1 MKSRTLACASACA
14 LLTSW
19 PVFAEPVQIKPDALR
34 LNGNLELPAGRSVSD
49 GVALVVHGTLSHYGQ
64 ETIVALQT
72 DLKILGVATLAITLS
87 LGIDDRKGPRA
98 CETPHAYTMAEIGG
112 ELDRW
117 IEWLQLNG
125 ARSID
130 LIGFSRGGA
139 QAAVM
144 AAQRR
149 SLRRVVL
156 LAPAFATSAELEDS
170 YARAFGQPLKPMLD
184 AARAA
189 PQETRTVD
197 FLLCRRAPVTGAAFV
212 DAYREILPETAA
224 ALPQPVL
231 VLIAGNDKIVPGLDQ
246 KLPPAVRRIVIED
259 SDHFFKDL
267 YGEDAADA
275 IADFL
280 TEP

>member
-1 MKSRTLACASACA
+1 MNSRALACAVAFA
-14 LLTSW
+14 LATPW
-19 PVFAEPVQIKPDALR
+19 AAGAEPVQIKPGALR
-34 LNGNLELPAGRSVSD
+34 LNGNLEIPAGKSVSD
-49 GVALVVHGTLSHYGQ
+49 GVALVLHGTLSHAGQ
-64 ETIVALQT
+64 ETVAALQAN
-72 DLKILGVATLAITLS
+72 LKDHGVATLAITLS
-87 LGIDDRKGPRA
+87 LGIDDRKGPRS
-98 CETPHAYTMAEIGG
+98 CDTPHAYTMADISG

-117 IEWLQLNG
+117 IEWLQING

-139 QAAVM
+139 QAATM

-149 SLRRVVL
+149 SLRRIAL
-156 LAPAFATSAELEDS
+156 LAPAFATTAELDET
-170 YARAFGQPLKPMLD
+170 YARAFEQPLKPLLE

-212 DAYREILPETAA
+212 DAYREIPPQIAGA
-224 ALPQPVL
+224 IPQPVL
-231 VLIAGNDKIVPGLDQ
+231 VVIAGNDEIVPNLEE
-246 KLPPAVRRIVIED
+246 KLPATVRRVVIED

>member
-1 MKSRTLACASACA
+1 MKCRALACAVAFALATPWSAG
-14 LLTSW
+14 
-19 PVFAEPVQIKPDALR
+19 AEPIQVKPGEMR
-34 LNGNLELPAGRSVSD
+34 LNGNLELPPGRSVSD

-64 ETIVALQT
+64 ETIAALQSN
-72 DLKILGVATLAITLS
+72 LKDQGVATLAITLS
-87 LGIDDRKGPRA
+87 LGIDDRKGPRT
-98 CETPHAYTMAEIGG
+98 CEMPHAYTMTDIGG
-112 ELDRW
+112 EFDRW

-130 LIGFSRGGA
+130 VIGFSRGGA

-144 AAQRR
+144 AAQRK

-156 LAPAFATSAELEDS
+156 LAPAFATSAELEES
-170 YARAFGQPLKPMLD
+170 YARTFEQPLKPVLD

-189 PQETRTVD
+189 PQETRPVD

-212 DAYREILPETAA
+212 DAYREIPPEIAA
-224 ALPQPVL
+224 SLPQSLL
-231 VLIAGNDKIVPGLDQ
+231 VVIAGNDEIVPDLDK
-246 KLPPAVRRIVIED
+246 KLPPTVRRVVIED

-275 IADFL
+275 IAEFL
-280 TEP
+280 AEP

>member
-1 MKSRTLACASACA
+1 MKCRALACAVAIALATPWSA
-14 LLTSW
+14 
-19 PVFAEPVQIKPDALR
+19 AEPIQVKPGAMR
-34 LNGNLELPAGRSVSD
+34 LNGNLELPPGRSVSD

-64 ETIVALQT
+64 ETIAALQT
-72 DLKILGVATLAITLS
+72 NLKDQGVATLAITLS
-87 LGIDDRKGPRA
+87 LGIDDRKGPRT
-98 CETPHAYTMAEIGG
+98 CEMPHAYTMTDIGG
-112 ELDRW
+112 EFDRW
-117 IEWLQLNG
+117 VEWLQLNG

-130 LIGFSRGGA
+130 VIGFSRGGA

-144 AAQRR
+144 AAQRK

-170 YARAFGQPLKPMLD
+170 YARAFEQPLKPVLD

-189 PQETRTVD
+189 PQETRPVD

-212 DAYREILPETAA
+212 DAYREIPPEIAA
-224 ALPQPVL
+224 SLPQPVL
-231 VLIAGNDKIVPGLDQ
+231 VVIAGNDEIVPDLDK
-246 KLPPAVRRIVIED
+246 KLPPAVRRVVIED

-275 IADFL
+275 IAEFL

>member
-1 MKSRTLACASACA
+1 MKSRALACAAAFA
-14 LLTSW
+14 LAT
-19 PVFAEPVQIKPDALR
+19 PGAAVAEPVQIKPAALR
-34 LNGNLELPAGRSVSD
+34 LNGNLEIPAGKSMSD
-49 GVALVVHGTLSHYGQ
+49 GVALVVPDALSHHGH
-64 ETIVALQT
+64 ETIAALQAH
-72 DLKILGVATLAITLS
+72 LKDDGVATLAITLS
-87 LGIDDRKGPRA
+87 LGIDDRKGARA
-98 CETPHAYTMAEIGG
+98 CEVPHAYTMADTGG

-139 QAAVM
+139 EVAVM

-149 SLRRVVL
+149 ALHRIVL
-156 LAPAFATSAELEDS
+156 LAPAFATSAELAES
-170 YARAFGQPLKPMLD
+170 YARTFGQPLKPVLD

-189 PQETRTVD
+189 PLETRPVD
-197 FLLCRRAPVTGAAFV
+197 FLSCRHAPVTGAAFV
-212 DAYREILPETAA
+212 DAYREIPAEITTEI
-224 ALPQPVL
+224 PQPVL
-231 VLIAGNDKIVPGLDQ
+231 VMIAGSDEIVPDLDK
-246 KLPPAVRRIVIED
+246 KLPAAVRRVVIED
-259 SDHFFKDL
+259 SGHFFQDL